1 MTDDDTPAS
10 ANATK
15 GEGNYEASRAYQK
28 AQADFAHDK
37 ARVKKGA
44 EDAAEAL
51 DGVEGEELE
60 RARRESGAVGQD

>member
-1 MTDDDTPAS
+1 MSDDQPAS
-10 ANATK
+10 AKATR
-15 GEGNYEASRAYQK
+15 GEGNYEASRAYQE
-28 AQADFAHDK
+28 AQAEFAHDK

-51 DGVEGEELE
+51 DGPEGEDLE

>member
-1 MTDDDTPAS
+1 MTDDQPAS
-10 ANATK
+10 ANGTT
-15 GEGNYEASRAYQK
+15 GEGNYEAARAYQE

-51 DGVEGEELE
+51 DGPDGEELE
-60 RARRESGAVGQD
+60 RARRESGSVGQD